1 MKCTNHPHTLD
12 KICLS
17 DSSSSCAWC
26 GCAKQ
31 SEPEIWVTFQGH
43 LSWFKNVQAYPAE
56 TKCPCTHTTY
66 DYAWCMN
73 ISQPLNHWLK
83 KPRTYIYIYTNTHV
97 CIDHFAYSSPHL
109 GSTLGEKRNTPASG
123 NDNSWC
129 FRLVVKPPTVGRG
142 KGMSP
147 WRYARQNTSTK
158 LDQRDKPW
166 TDKPRT
172 ITHKERSKWRVSS
185 LKSWEIYTINTQHNC
200 Y

>member
-1 MKCTNHPHTLD
+1 MLIRFLIKMCMVWMCQTIRTRDMGDVSRSSVVVQERASLSSRNKVPMHTHNVGLCMMYEY
-12 KICLS
+12 KSTTEPL
-17 DSSSSCAWC
+17 
-26 GCAKQ
+26 AK
-31 SEPEIWVTFQGH
+31 
-43 LSWFKNVQAYPAE
+43 E
-56 TKCPCTHTTY
+56 T
-66 DYAWCMN
+66 A
-73 ISQPLNHWLK
+73 
-83 KPRTYIYIYTNTHV
+83 YIYIYTNTHV
-97 CIDHFAYSSPHL
+97 CIDNFAYSSPHL
-109 GSTLGEKRNTPASG
+109 GSTLGEMGEKRNTPASG

-185 LKSWEIYTINTQHNC
+185 LKSWEIYTINTEHNC